1 MPSSSRHSAI
11 SRANSSNA
19 DVARPASNAI
29 VDFIDDLNRT
39 WQAGRYDDL
48 RAFYHPDVVLLPP
61 DAGEAIR
68 GRESVVA
75 SYVDFGAAAEL
86 ESFEATN
93 LTVFDFETTSSV
105 HMRFVMR
112 YRHDGRRF
120 EDQGLELYTLQTGG
134 PRPQI
139 VWRCQWLLQSRSE
152 RAGG

>member
-1 MPSSSRHSAI
+1 MTRGQNGAI
-11 SRANSSNA
+11 A
-19 DVARPASNAI
+19 
-29 VDFIDDLNRT
+29 DFIDDLNRT

-61 DAGEAIR
+61 DAGEPIR

-86 ESFEATN
+86 QSFEAMGV
-93 LTVFDFETTSSV
+93 TVFDFETTSSV

-120 EDQGLELYTLQTGG
+120 EDQGLELYTVQTSG

-152 RAGG
+152 PAGA